1 MLFMEN
7 HHIEGQ
13 AVYPDALK
21 EKETDLS
28 EELNVKGSEDSS
40 LEPEFESDPSTL
52 YFREM
57 TRFST
62 LNKDK
67 EIQLCKHL
75 ESSQANLA
83 RVLLRYPHI
92 IRIQRPDLEEQH
104 LDYLS
109 RRITFIGSQHRD
121 AATLQDRG
129 KQKGRVTQDED
140 RLICEA
146 REVFW
151 ELGMDDRQIE
161 SIIDELKGYLDR
173 IEYAQQVLQHC
184 GEQSIPSMPKM
195 AELVRILRQNP
206 VEAERIADKVGI
218 SLSELIN
225 LQRRISDALEEINQ
239 VEQETRTTRNELKK
253 DAHEALKAH
262 TEVKAAKTLMIEA
275 NQRLVNSVARGY
287 VHRGFQLM
295 DLIQEGNIGLMRAVE
310 KFDYRQGNKFS
321 TYAVYWI
328 RQSITRAIQEQG
340 RTIRI
345 PVHELESIHKMR
357 KAARELARQMDRNP
371 TPLEIAENMGLP
383 VERVKRMLN
392 AAGIMYISL
401 EKPIGKGDSFIK
413 DLIPGTDSDS
423 PEEECIRMN
432 LAHEIHTALDS
443 LTPREQRILRKRFGV
458 GNSQEWTLKQLAD
471 EYGLSRE
478 RIRQIQNRA
487 LSKLRHPV
495 RAKKLHQLS
504 EQ

>member
-7 HHIEGQ
+7 HTIGGQ

-21 EKETDLS
+21 ERETEIL
-28 EELNVKGSEDSS
+28 EELNPDVESDSS

-67 EIQLCKHL
+67 EVQLCKHL
-75 ESSQANLA
+75 ESNQARLVG
-83 RVLLRYPHI
+83 VLLRYPHI
-92 IRIQRPDLEEQH
+92 IRTRRPDIEEH
-104 LDYLS
+104 HVDYLS
-109 RRITFIGSQHRD
+109 KKILSLGAQYRD
-121 AATLQDRG
+121 AANLQSRPEQKAEQDRF
-129 KQKGRVTQDED
+129 
-140 RLICEA
+140 ICEA
-146 REVFW
+146 RDIFW
-151 ELGMDDRQIE
+151 ELGVDDRQVE

-173 IEYAQQVLQHC
+173 IESAQQVLQYC
-184 GEQSIPSMPKM
+184 EDQLVPSTMKIFD
-195 AELVRILRQNP
+195 LVRLLSHDP
-206 VEAERIADKVGI
+206 SEVERVANRAGM
-218 SLSELIN
+218 SLPGLIG
-225 LQRRISDALEEINQ
+225 LQKKISDALEEINR
-239 VEQETRTTRNELKK
+239 VEQETRTTGTELRK
-253 DAHEALKAH
+253 DIREAIKAH
-262 TEVKAAKTLMIEA
+262 TEVKAAKNLMIEA

-295 DLIQEGNIGLMRAVE
+295 DLIQEGNLGLMRAVE

-345 PVHELESIHKMR
+345 PVHELESIHKMK
-357 KAARELARQMDRNP
+357 KAARELAREMDRNP
-371 TPLEIAENMGLP
+371 TPLEIAEKMGLP
-383 VERVKRMLN
+383 AERVKRMLN

-401 EKPIGKGDSFIK
+401 EKPIGKGDSSIK

-432 LAHEIHTALDS
+432 LAHEIRTALGS
-443 LTPREQRILRKRFGV
+443 LSPREQRILRKRFGV
-458 GNSQEWTLKQLAD
+458 GDSEEWTLKQLAD

-504 EQ
+504 EH

>member
-7 HHIEGQ
+7 QHIEGQ

-21 EKETDLS
+21 ERETDIS
-28 EELNVKGSEDSS
+28 EGLDSGTGSKYPS
-40 LEPEFESDPSTL
+40 LESEFEGDPDTI

-75 ESSQANLA
+75 EANQVKIA
-83 RVLLRYPHI
+83 CVLLRYPHI
-92 IRIQRPDLEEQH
+92 IRIKIPDIEEQRLDH
-104 LDYLS
+104 LS
-109 RRITFIGSQHRD
+109 KRITALTSRHRD
-121 AATLQDRG
+121 AMALQGRSQG
-129 KQKGRVTQDED
+129 KAELFQDD
-140 RLICEA
+140 DSFIRQA
-146 REVFW
+146 HEVFQ
-151 ELGMDDRQIE
+151 ELGADDRQIE
-161 SIIDELKGYLDR
+161 SIIEALRGYLDR
-173 IEYAQQVLQHC
+173 IDSAQRSLQGC
-184 GEQSIPSMPKM
+184 QEQCTLSTPKLADLLRM
-195 AELVRILRQNP
+195 LRQDP
-206 VEAERIADKVGI
+206 VDAERAASRLGI
-218 SLSELIN
+218 SLPELIN
-225 LQRRISDALEEINQ
+225 LQRRAAAALEEIDQ
-239 VEQETRTTRNELKK
+239 VEQETRTTSSDLRK
-253 DAHEALKAH
+253 DTCEALSAHE
-262 TEVKAAKTLMIEA
+262 EVKAAKRMMIEA
-275 NQRLVNSVARGY
+275 NQRLVNAIARGY

-345 PVHELESIHKMR
+345 PIHELEAINKMK

-371 TPLEIAENMGLP
+371 TPLEIAVKMGLP
-383 VERVKRMLN
+383 AERVKRMLD

-432 LAHEIHTALDS
+432 LAREIHTALGT

-495 RAKKLHQLS
+495 RGKKLHQLND
-504 EQ
+504 

>member
-1 MLFMEN
+1 MEN
-7 HHIEGQ
+7 HNIEEQ
-13 AVYPDALK
+13 SMYPDALK
-21 EKETDLS
+21 ESETDIS
-28 EELNVKGSEDSS
+28 EGLNSATGSEDSM
-40 LEPEFESDPSTL
+40 LEPEFTGDPNML

-75 ESSQANLA
+75 ESNQVKVAC
-83 RVLLRYPHI
+83 VLLRYPHI
-92 IRIQRPDLEEQH
+92 IRSKIPDMEEQRLDH
-104 LDYLS
+104 LS
-109 RRITFIGSQHRD
+109 ERITALTSGYRD
-121 AATLQDRG
+121 VMALQGQQTAD
-129 KQKGRVTQDED
+129 VTQADDCFIRQAHE
-140 RLICEA
+140 IF
-146 REVFW
+146 RELDV
-151 ELGMDDRQIE
+151 DDRQIE
-161 SIIDELKGYLDR
+161 SIIDALKGYLER
-173 IEYAQQVLQHC
+173 IDYAQKTLQGCEEQVSPMKV
-184 GEQSIPSMPKM
+184 GELARM
-195 AELVRILRQNP
+195 LRRDP
-206 VEAERIADKVGI
+206 AEAERVARRLGMPLPD
-218 SLSELIN
+218 LTR
-225 LQRRISDALEEINQ
+225 LQRRISGAWEEIDQ
-239 VEQETRTTRNELKK
+239 VKRETRTTGSELRQ
-253 DAHEALKAH
+253 DTREALEAH
-262 TEVKAAKTLMIEA
+262 AEVKAAKRMMIEA
-275 NQRLVNSVARGY
+275 NQRLVNAIARGY
-287 VHRGFQLM
+287 MHKGFQLM
-295 DLIQEGNIGLMRAVE
+295 DLIQEGNLGLMRAVE

-357 KAARELARQMDRNP
+357 KAAGELARQMDRNP
-371 TPLEIAENMGLP
+371 TPLEIAAKMGLP
-383 VERVKRMLN
+383 AERVKRMLD

-432 LAHEIHTALDS
+432 LAHEIHTALRS

-458 GNSQEWTLKQLAD
+458 GDSQEWTLKQLAD

-495 RAKKLHQLS
+495 RAKRLHQLN
-504 EQ
+504 E

>member
-1 MLFMEN
+1 MLFMDN
-7 HHIEGQ
+7 QHIEGQ

-21 EKETDLS
+21 ERETDSEGLALS
-28 EELNVKGSEDSS
+28 TENKESS
-40 LEPEFESDPSTL
+40 LEPEFEGDPSKL

-62 LNKDK
+62 LNKEQ

-75 ESSQANLA
+75 ESNQVKVACI
-83 RVLLRYPHI
+83 LLRYPHI
-92 IRIQRPDLEEQH
+92 IRITIPDIEEQRLKH
-104 LDYLS
+104 LSERVNSLIS
-109 RRITFIGSQHRD
+109 HHRD
-121 AATLQDRG
+121 AMAFQGRG
-129 KQKGRVTQDED
+129 QGKAE
-140 RLICEA
+140 LIDDSFIREA
-146 REVFW
+146 HEIFW
-151 ELGMDDRQIE
+151 ELDADDRQIE
-161 SIIDELKGYLDR
+161 SIIDAFKDYLDR
-173 IEYAQQVLQHC
+173 IDYAQKTLQGC
-184 GEQSIPSMPKM
+184 EQQLAPSTVRSV
-195 AELVRILRQNP
+195 ELVRMLRHDP
-206 VEAERIADKVGI
+206 AGAERVARRFGVPLPDLI
-218 SLSELIN
+218 S
-225 LQRRISDALEEINQ
+225 LQRRIAGALEEINQ
-239 VEQETRTTRNELKK
+239 VKREIRTSYSKLREDTSNVV
-253 DAHEALKAH
+253 KAH
-262 TEVKAAKTLMIEA
+262 AEVKTAKRMMIEA
-275 NQRLVNSVARGY
+275 NQRLVNAIARGY
-287 VHRGFQLM
+287 LHRGFQLM

-345 PVHELESIHKMR
+345 PIHELESINKMK
-357 KAARELARQMDRNP
+357 KAARELARHLDRNP
-371 TPLEIAENMGLP
+371 TPLEIAANMGLSA
-383 VERVKRMLN
+383 ERVKRMLN

-423 PEEECIRMN
+423 PEQECIRMN
-432 LAHEIHTALDS
+432 LAHEIHTALGT

-458 GNSQEWTLKQLAD
+458 GHNQEWTLKQLAD

-495 RAKKLHQLS
+495 RAKKLHQLN